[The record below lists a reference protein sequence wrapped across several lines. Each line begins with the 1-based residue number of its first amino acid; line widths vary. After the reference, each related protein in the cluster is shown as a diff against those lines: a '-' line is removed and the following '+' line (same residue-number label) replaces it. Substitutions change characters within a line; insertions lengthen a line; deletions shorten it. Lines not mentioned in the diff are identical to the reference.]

1 MSWCRW
7 IVMSEAWQRPTHSAQ
22 DIDPTSR
29 FVPALHHNLP
39 EFVTFHSA
47 RRRIRN
53 ILKLRSS
60 IATVGRRDPDVL
72 PAGRG
77 ERSSLLAMIRQVAN
91 SDGALPQ
98 ESKRRLARVETL
110 FGEPKLKSLPSAPPE
125 TDRHNWIR

>member
-7 IVMSEAWQRPTHSAQ
+7 IVMSEAWQRPTQSAQ

-60 IATVGRRDPDVL
+60 IATVGRRDPDVAASGSWRTEL
-72 PAGRG
+72 PAGDDSTSGKFRRSTSAGKQATPSPRG
-77 ERSSLLAMIRQVAN
+77 DIVRRAEAQVAAL
-91 SDGALPQ
+91 GA
-98 ESKRRLARVETL
+98 A
-110 FGEPKLKSLPSAPPE
+110 
-125 TDRHNWIR
+125 

>member
-53 ILKLRSS
+53 ILTLRSS

-72 PAGRG
+72 PPGRG
-77 ERSSLLAMIRQVAN
+77 VPAGDDSTSGKFRWSTSAGKQATPGPRGDIVRRAEAQVAAL
-91 SDGALPQ
+91 GA
-98 ESKRRLARVETL
+98 A
-110 FGEPKLKSLPSAPPE
+110 
-125 TDRHNWIR
+125 